1 MQIISPECNSRSG
14 IGVSYSDSCSSNR
27 GDVKVLTEE
36 KLLRGLRSRQ
46 PAALEAMIAQ
56 YNRYVATI
64 LTAVLGANAQK
75 EDVEELSSDVFVAVW
90 NHADALKPGKV
101 RAYIGATARNT
112 AKSFLRKQKR
122 LPMDEDELME
132 VADCQTPEHTLLK
145 KERRKLVREAVLC
158 MEQPDREIFLRYYY
172 YLQPSAEIAQA
183 MGMGASAVRARLM
196 RGRNVLRNKLC
207 KEDIL

>member
-1 MQIISPECNSRSG
+1 MQAVPWKCNSRPG
-14 IGVSYSDSCSSNR
+14 TDVLYSDSCQSNR
-27 GDVKVLTEE
+27 GDVKALTEE
-36 KLLRGLRSRQ
+36 KLLRGMRSRQ
-46 PAALEAMIAQ
+46 PTALEAMIAQ

-64 LTAVLGANAQK
+64 LTAVLGVNACQ
-75 EDVEELSSDVFVAVW
+75 EDIEELSSDVFVAVW

-101 RAYIGATARNT
+101 KAYIGAAARNT

-122 LPMDEDELME
+122 LPMDEDELLE

-145 KERRKLVREAVLC
+145 KERQRLVREAVLC

-172 YLQPSAEIAQA
+172 YLQSSTEIAQA
-183 MGMGASAVRARLM
+183 MGMGASAVRARMM

-207 KEDIL
+207 KEEIL